1 MNDVLILELLFSFDS
16 GPSSTPSRGPP
27 VQACSK
33 AIFSKFKF
41 QTLGAFFQAFKNIS
55 GFFPKKNPYLSFGR
69 IGNPLGG
76 HSRRPAPPP
85 HLPHTPPPPRSRCSW
100 ASRPEPAGRPQRRGP
115 HVPRLD
121 RPRWWAP
128 APRERQPGP
137 PRGGGVPRC
146 RFSVPPSVDWTV
158 PPIHRRRD
166 FFFGRL
172 ASHRE

>member
-1 MNDVLILELLFSFDS
+1 MNFCSASISNPLRPPAGDS
-16 GPSSTPSRGPP
+16 LCRH
-27 VQACSK
+27 
-33 AIFSKFKF
+33 F
-41 QTLGAFFQAFKNIS
+41 LRLFFQNLNFRHLGPFFRPLKTFQA
-55 GFFPKKNPYLSFGR
+55 FFPKKNLYLSFGR